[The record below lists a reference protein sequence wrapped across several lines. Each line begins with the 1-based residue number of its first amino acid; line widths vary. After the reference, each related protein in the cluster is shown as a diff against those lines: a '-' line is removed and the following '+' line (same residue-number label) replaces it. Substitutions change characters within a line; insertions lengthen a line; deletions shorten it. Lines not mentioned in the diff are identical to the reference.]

1 MTRPRSTPSELA
13 TIRARMVAN
22 IEDAPTRALRK
33 HATQV
38 LAEWDKGTARREAR
52 ANLTQQESP
61 TQRESPFARFERA
74 LTTTMP

>member
-33 HATQV
+33 HATAV
-38 LAEWDKGTARREAR
+38 LSAWDKGTARREAR
-52 ANLTQQESP
+52 TNPTQRESP
-61 TQRESPFARFERA
+61 TQRETPFARFERA